1 MPLAA
6 QHIFILVIY
15 CSFFKLLIRISMSCL
30 FSDSFGGSQP
40 FHSCWPSSFMMK
52 LDVSTCVAI
61 PEAGWN
67 KKPTIKQISKHPSPP
82 QKRNTTTT
90 TTLPHIILLHI
101 LFLLYGC
108 FIHFKLSSSAA
119 IHEVIKKQ
127 LHYSPYHHHSRPLSL
142 NKLNFVTSKSTTS
155 TTMKNVTIF
164 QNNSK
169 WKKNQISFFNKE
181 TELKNHMETSTIYTH
196 INTYGSR
203 CLVLFKL
210 L

>member
-1 MPLAA
+1 
-6 QHIFILVIY
+6 
-15 CSFFKLLIRISMSCL
+15 MSCL

-119 IHEVIKKQ
+119 IHEVIKKKTTTLFSIPPPLPPAKPQQTQ
-127 LHYSPYHHHSRPLSL
+127 LCYIKINYINHHEKRHHLLEQQQMEEKSNQLLQQGNRIKKPHGNIDDLHTHKYIWLSM
-142 NKLNFVTSKSTTS
+142 FGV
-155 TTMKNVTIF
+155 I
-164 QNNSK
+164 
-169 WKKNQISFFNKE
+169 
-181 TELKNHMETSTIYTH
+181 
-196 INTYGSR
+196 
-203 CLVLFKL
+203 
-210 L
+210 